1 MEFNFIFRHLTKYQK
16 KSNEFCSLL
25 FSIYTYR
32 RIMKLPWKMKRSYSK
47 MANQTV
53 LKVGI
58 ILENSQFKAFSP
70 KKKKLRYRVM
80 KCALLK
86 VTGMRKPGLLS
97 QVVLC
102 SSCWKIPSMGISDY
116 NKDVK
121 LIKYNANSKYL

>member
-1 MEFNFIFRHLTKYQK
+1 
-16 KSNEFCSLL
+16 
-25 FSIYTYR
+25 
-32 RIMKLPWKMKRSYSK
+32 MKRSYSK

-102 SSCWKIPSMGISDY
+102 SSC
-116 NKDVK
+116 
-121 LIKYNANSKYL
+121 